1 MRNRA
6 IIHRG
11 QEVPLWSRK
20 WHTSKSQPF
29 VWNVVPHR
37 DAKQRL
43 HLAYTYLIEESR
55 QKTLQ
60 QSEENEK
67 VQQAQE
73 VES

>member
-1 MRNRA
+1 M
-6 IIHRG
+6 
-11 QEVPLWSRK
+11 E
-20 WHTSKSQPF
+20 SQMAHKQITT
-29 VWNVVPHR
+29 VRLERRPHR

-60 QSEENEK
+60 QTEEKEK
-67 VQQAQE
+67 AQQAQE

>member
-1 MRNRA
+1 MAHKQITTIRLER
-6 IIHRG
+6 R
-11 QEVPLWSRK
+11 
-20 WHTSKSQPF
+20 
-29 VWNVVPHR
+29 PHR

-43 HLAYTYLIEESR
+43 HLAYSYLIEDSR

-60 QSEENEK
+60 QTEENEK